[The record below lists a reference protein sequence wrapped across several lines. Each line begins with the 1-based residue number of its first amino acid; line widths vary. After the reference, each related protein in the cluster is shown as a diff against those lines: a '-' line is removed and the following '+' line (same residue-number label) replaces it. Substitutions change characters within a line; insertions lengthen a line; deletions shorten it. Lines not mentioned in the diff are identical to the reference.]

1 MMNMMNM
8 MKQAQNIQ
16 KRLKET
22 QDELNKMDISG
33 EAANG
38 AVKVICDGKGLFKS
52 IKLSP
57 EAINP
62 ENPSSVSGDTI
73 EMLEDIITARL
84 LDSYEKEFLPDIEP
98 DNIKSNTQ
106 IPTNQWVRLT
116 YTGLT
121 ENETYTFN
129 TEAVSYNETND
140 ISKVQNNYK
149 IGIVFCQM
157 QIHNLHG
164 EYCVKNL
171 YKMLQDTMSRRIKI
185 PAA

>member
-16 KRLKET
+16 KRLKEA

-62 ENPSSVSGDTI
+62 ENPSSVSEDTI
-73 EMLEDIITARL
+73 EMLEDIITTAI
-84 LDSYEKEFLPDIEP
+84 SQTTGKAQKVMEEKM
-98 DNIKSNTQ
+98 KSVTGGIS
-106 IPTNQWVRLT
+106 IP
-116 YTGLT
+116 GL
-121 ENETYTFN
+121 F
-129 TEAVSYNETND
+129 
-140 ISKVQNNYK
+140 
-149 IGIVFCQM
+149 
-157 QIHNLHG
+157 
-164 EYCVKNL
+164 
-171 YKMLQDTMSRRIKI
+171 
-185 PAA
+185 